1 MKHFVLAGAM
11 MLAGTTTMADAAPD
25 PAAVL
30 DTYANIAQAT
40 YEDALAGAQALDAA
54 AHALVAEPGGATLAA
69 ARQARRESRVSYQQ
83 SEAFRFG
90 NPAVDDWEGLVNAWP
105 PDEGLIDYVDAG

>member
-11 MLAGTTTMADAAPD
+11 MLAGTAAMADAAPD

-54 AHALVAEPGGATLAA
+54 THEKLQSLGYLDGGSD
-69 ARQARRESRVSYQQ
+69 Q
-83 SEAFRFG
+83 
-90 NPAVDDWEGLVNAWP
+90 
-105 PDEGLIDYVDAG
+105 